1 MYLGKRG
8 LHPVIGGVLLL
19 IFAVMSVV
27 SFQGW
32 FASYSTQIFNHVEI
46 QRDIGS
52 FVRVEG
58 VAGDSLYL
66 KSDSDT
72 TLNNLK
78 IVNNSGSIMCEIG
91 DSSESTAKGVTKLLF
106 DFEKNNLNSTHVKD
120 LSGYDNDGVL
130 NGGVNCSVG
139 GVSGRGCEFD
149 GIDDWINVS
158 EKDSFNISKEIT
170 VGSWVRW
177 SGNMDSNYQRIVC
190 ASNEYFCYWIINKNY
205 TSGEHHMAVRLTG
218 TSRREPTKWLQIKF
232 NITKNI
238 EDIWTHLV
246 FTYNGN
252 YTYAYIDG
260 EKTEIAYY
268 GNETAYHDYDYYYG
282 DLDVSYDGD
291 FLIGN
296 RYKYDRPFN
305 GTIDEIVIYSK
316 ALSDSEVQSLYESQ
330 KAKFYDQILPDGVK
344 EINVSFCNLTAGEKY
359 SFVGLNDDEVFE
371 ESFIKK

>member
-1 MYLGKRG
+1 MCLDKKG

-32 FASYSTQIFNHVEI
+32 FASYSTQIFNHVEN

-130 NGGVNCSVG
+130 NGGVNCSVD

-158 EKDSFNISKEIT
+158 DGTSLNFSGEMTSSVWMLINDNHIYNKSNILETNLHVVRYYVNTNEILTYFANGTDTYNFNWQNIKF
-170 VGSWVRW
+170 
-177 SGNMDSNYQRIVC
+177 DSNLKGTYH
-190 ASNEYFCYWIINKNY
+190 NIISVYDNNY
-205 TSGEHHMAVRLTG
+205 MKL
-218 TSRREPTKWLQIKF
+218 
-232 NITKNI
+232 
-238 EDIWTHLV
+238 
-246 FTYNGN
+246 
-252 YTYAYIDG
+252 YIDG
-260 EKTEIAYY
+260 ALKEKKGFYPRATQD
-268 GNETAYHDYDYYYG
+268 NNP
-282 DLDVSYDGD
+282 
-291 FLIGN
+291 FRIGN
-296 RYKYDRPFN
+296 HYIEGYFLN
-305 GTIDEIVIYSK
+305 GTIDEVVIYSK
-316 ALSDSEVQSLYESQ
+316 ALSDSEVETLYEAGE
-330 KAKFYDQILPDGVK
+330 AKLYEQIVSESVK
-344 EINVSFCNLTAGEKY
+344 EINISSCNLTSGEEY
-359 SFVGLNDDEVFE
+359 SFVGVGEDGVYE
-371 ESFIKK
+371 EYFVKR